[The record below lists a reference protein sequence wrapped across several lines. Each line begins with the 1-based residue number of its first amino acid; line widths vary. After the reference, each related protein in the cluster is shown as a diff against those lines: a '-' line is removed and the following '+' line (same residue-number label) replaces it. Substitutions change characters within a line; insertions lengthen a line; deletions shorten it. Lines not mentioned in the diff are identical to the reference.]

1 MISFI
6 IPVYNE
12 EDSLQ
17 ELHERLTEVMRQEA
31 ADKYE
36 ILYINDGSTDS
47 SPEVLLA
54 LHAAD
59 QNVKV
64 VNLRKNFGK
73 SVALSVGFEK
83 ARGDLVF
90 TMDSDLQDDPAE
102 IPKFISEIEAGADL
116 VTGWKVNRKDPK
128 EKTIPS
134 KIFNRVV
141 SLMSGLKLNDYNC
154 GFKCYKRQVTL
165 ELRLYGELHRFVPFL
180 AHKKGFRVKEIP
192 VCHHERRFGVSKF
205 GLERYARGFFD
216 LLTVMFITRYISRP
230 MHLFGW
236 AGALFFLSGTAIFSY
251 LFFGRWIWGESI
263 GTSPLLSISIFLTGI
278 GTQIFV
284 AGLVAELIV
293 HNKERA
299 DLVSYSIRDETE

>member
-12 EDSLQ
+12 ENSLQ
-17 ELHERLTEVMRQEA
+17 ELYERLTEVMRQEA
-31 ADKYE
+31 AGEYE
-36 ILYINDGSTDS
+36 ILFINDGSTDS
-47 SPEVLLA
+47 SPEVLMA

-59 QNVKV
+59 HHVKV

-83 ARGDLVF
+83 ASGELVF

-102 IPKFISEIEAGADL
+102 IPQFIREIEAGADL

-134 KIFNRVV
+134 KIFNHVV
-141 SLMSGLKLNDYNC
+141 SSMSGLKLNDYNC

-180 AHKKGFRVKEIP
+180 AHKKGFRIKEIP
-192 VCHHERRFGVSKF
+192 VCHHERKFGVSKF
-205 GLERYARGFFD
+205 GIERYARGFFD
-216 LLTVMFITRYISRP
+216 LLTVIFITRYISRP

-236 AGALFFLSGTAIFSY
+236 AGSLFLFSGIAIFSY

-263 GTSPLLSISIFLTGI
+263 GTSPLLPISIFLTGI

-284 AGLVAELIV
+284 AGLISELIV
-293 HNKERA
+293 HIKERA
-299 DLVSYSIRDETE
+299 ERVSYSIRDETE